1 MNNAGLT
8 ALKTRLPAQ
17 IWTDDAAKIAP
28 WLSEWRDKFHGK
40 TPLMLMPRS
49 TQEVADAV
57 KICAQFKLPILPQ
70 GGNTGLV
77 GGSTPQ
83 GEVLLSL
90 RKMNRLRASS
100 AADQLLIA
108 EAGMTLSAVQ
118 DAATEAGMM
127 FPLSLAAEGSCT
139 IGGNLSTNAGGV
151 HVIKYGSAKSLCLGV
166 EAVLAD
172 GSIYSDLSRLR
183 KDNTGYDLS
192 RLFLGAEGTLGIITA
207 ASLRMVPA
215 PAGLMR
221 ALVAL
226 DGPEAALD
234 LLARAQDRALT
245 LFEVMP
251 RSAIDLVL
259 KYIPEQRDPF
269 DNAHPYY
276 VLIDWEL
283 RNHDAA
289 AREPFTKMLTRALEA
304 GVARD
309 VIIAQ
314 NDAQSAQLLALRENM
329 SAAQKHDG
337 GSIKHDISVAVSDV
351 PEFLS
356 RADALMSWM
365 IPDCRPVGFGHM
377 GDGNI
382 HYNVA
387 RPENMTS
394 HDFLAQWDSVQTAI
408 HDLVTDMSG
417 SISAEHGIGI
427 MKKDDLAA
435 RADPVKLALMR
446 TVKSALDPDRI
457 MNPRIMI

>member
-1 MNNAGLT
+1 MSADGIQ
-8 ALKTRLPAQ
+8 ALKSQLPPE
-17 IWTDDAAKIAP
+17 IWTQDQDIIAP
-28 WLSEWRDKFHGK
+28 WLSEWRDKFFGQ

-49 TQEVADAV
+49 AEEVAQAV
-57 KICAQFKLPILPQ
+57 KICAAHKLPILPQ

-90 RKMNRLRASS
+90 RKLNRLRDFS
-100 AADQLLIA
+100 APDQLLIA
-108 EAGMTLSAVQ
+108 EAGMTLQSVQ
-118 DAATEAGMM
+118 EAAAQAGLK
-127 FPLSLAAEGSCT
+127 FPLSLAAQGSCT

-207 ASLRMVPA
+207 ASLRLVPA
-215 PAGLMR
+215 PAGIMR

-226 DGPEAALD
+226 GGPDDALSLLGRAQSAAL
-234 LLARAQDRALT
+234 AM
-245 LFEVMP
+245 FEVMP
-251 RSAIDLVL
+251 RSAVDLVI
-259 KYIPEQRDPF
+259 KYIPDHRDPF
-269 DNAHPYY
+269 DTPHPYY
-276 VLIDWEL
+276 ALIDWEL
-283 RNHDAA
+283 SRDDDDARA
-289 AREPFTKMLTRALEA
+289 PFMTILETALA
-304 GVARD
+304 KGLARD
-309 VIIAQ
+309 VVV
-314 NDAQSAQLLALRENM
+314 AQSGSQAVQLLSLRENM

-351 PEFLS
+351 PEFLA
-356 RADALMSWM
+356 RADALLAQM
-365 IPDCRPVGFGHM
+365 IPECRPVGFGHM

-387 RPENMTS
+387 RPINVDSQT
-394 HDFLAQWDSVQTAI
+394 FLSNWDRVQMAV
-408 HDLVTDMSG
+408 HDLVSDMGG
-417 SISAEHGIGI
+417 SISAEHGIGV
-427 MKKDDLAA
+427 MKKGDLAM

-446 TVKSALDPDRI
+446 RLKSALDPDNI

>member
-1 MNNAGLT
+1 MNTTGIE
-8 ALKTRLPAQ
+8 ALKSKLPRE
-17 IWTDDAAKIAP
+17 IWTQNQDIIAP
-28 WLSEWRDKFHGK
+28 WLSEWRDKFFGQ

-49 TQEVADAV
+49 TDEVARAV
-57 KICAQFKLPILPQ
+57 KICATHKIPILPQ

-90 RKMNRLRASS
+90 RKMNRLRDVS
-100 AADQLLIA
+100 APDQLLIA
-108 EAGMTLSAVQ
+108 EAGMTLQAVQ
-118 DAATEAGMM
+118 EAARDAGLK
-127 FPLSLAAEGSCT
+127 FPLSLAAQGSCT

-207 ASLRMVPA
+207 ASLRLVPA
-215 PAGLMR
+215 PAGIMR

-226 DGPEAALD
+226 AGPDDALLLLGRAQNAAL
-234 LLARAQDRALT
+234 AM
-245 LFEVMP
+245 FEVMP
-251 RSAIDLVL
+251 RSALDLVI
-259 KYIPEQRDPF
+259 KYIPDHRDPF
-269 DNAHPYY
+269 DGSHPYY
-276 VLIDWEL
+276 ALIDWEL
-283 RNHDAA
+283 GRDD
-289 AREPFTKMLTRALEA
+289 EETRAPLMALLETA
-304 GVARD
+304 IADGLARD
-309 VIIAQ
+309 VVIAQ
-314 NDAQSAQLLALRENM
+314 SYTQAVQLLSLRENM

-337 GSIKHDISVAVSDV
+337 GSIKHDVSVAVSDV
-351 PEFLS
+351 PKFLA
-356 RADALMSWM
+356 RADALLAHM
-365 IPDCRPVGFGHM
+365 IPNCRPVGFGHM

-387 RPENMTS
+387 RPIDMDSQT
-394 HDFLAQWDSVQTAI
+394 FLSNWDRVQTAV
-408 HDLVTDMSG
+408 HDLVSDMGG

-427 MKKDDLAA
+427 MKKDDLAM

-446 TVKSALDPDRI
+446 RVKMALDPDNI
-457 MNPRIMI
+457 LNPRVMI

>member
-1 MNNAGLT
+1 MNTAGLD

-17 IWTDDAAKIAP
+17 IWTDDATQIAP
-28 WLSEWRDKFHGK
+28 WLSEWRDKFHG
-40 TPLMLMPRS
+40 TSPLMLMPRS
-49 TQEVADAV
+49 TEDVAQAV
-57 KICAQFKLPILPQ
+57 KICAEYKLPLLPQ

-90 RKMNRLRASS
+90 RKLNALRSVS
-100 AADQLLIA
+100 AADQLLIV
-108 EAGMTLSAVQ
+108 EAGMTLQAVQ
-118 DAATEAGMM
+118 EVATKAGMM

-166 EAVLAD
+166 EAVMAD
-172 GSIYSDLSRLR
+172 GSVYSDLSRLR

-226 DGPEAALD
+226 DGPDAALD
-234 LLARAQDRALT
+234 LLGRVQDRALT

-251 RSAIDLVL
+251 RSAIELVL
-259 KYIPEQRDPF
+259 KYIPDQRDPF
-269 DNAHPYY
+269 SEAHPYY

-289 AREPFTKMLTRALEA
+289 AREPFTDMLSRALEA
-304 GVARD
+304 GIIRD
-309 VIIAQ
+309 VVISQ
-314 NDAQSAQLLALRENM
+314 NETQADQLLALREHM

-351 PEFLS
+351 PAFFS
-356 RADALMSWM
+356 RADALMAQM
-365 IPDCRPVGFGHM
+365 IPGCRPVGFGHM

-387 RPENMTS
+387 RPEDMAPQ
-394 HDFLAQWDSVQTAI
+394 DFLAQWDWVQTAV
-408 HDLVTDMSG
+408 HDLVTDMGG

-435 RADPVKLALMR
+435 RADPVKIALMK
-446 TVKSALDPDRI
+446 TLKASLDPDRI